1 MEYFE
6 LVISQI
12 IIFVIYAGI
21 GVIAVKTGV
30 LQEKSLD
37 VVSKLVIKI
46 TLPVMLFHNT
56 ITGVTAEEFLETTS
70 VMLWTVVMYVTLFG
84 VSWLL
89 KKVFRL
95 KGDIGSVYQANTMF
109 GNIGFMGI
117 PVLLAFFPKYGMLYA
132 VMFTVVD
139 QLVLW
144 TIGVHLTTPESKKQI
159 PPIKSGSGEI
169 STEKR
174 NTEEVQSK
182 KSSAVVGT
190 IKKLINPATV
200 AILLAVIG
208 VFAGI
213 KLPSELDV
221 ALSKVGAITSPLAMI
236 YIGALFCYTDMLGS
250 LKKIEFYGT
259 VLVKMLL
266 YPIAFYWFMG
276 LFEGLNSEIRLA
288 MTMLSAMPGM
298 TSIAMLAKS
307 QGSEGEYSAGGVFV
321 TTLCSIVTLPAVC
334 YITALM

>member
-12 IIFVIYAGI
+12 IIFVIYAGV
-21 GVIAVKTGV
+21 GVIAVKTGI

-56 ITGVTAEEFLETTS
+56 ITGVTAAEFLDTTS
-70 VMLWTVVMYVTLFG
+70 VMLWTVVMYITLFAL
-84 VSWLL
+84 SMFL
-89 KKVFRL
+89 KKLFRL

-144 TIGVHLTTPESKKQI
+144 TIGVSLTTPENKKMQ
-159 PPIKSGSGEI
+159 
-169 STEKR
+169 T
-174 NTEEVQSK
+174 QSEDAPK
-182 KSSAVVGT
+182 KLSVIMAT

-200 AILLAVIG
+200 AIILSVIG
-208 VFAGI
+208 VFMGI
-213 KLPSELDV
+213 ELPVELDT
-221 ALSKVGAITSPLAMI
+221 ALSKIGAITSPMAMI

-259 VLVKMLL
+259 VIFKMIL

-276 LFEGLNSEIRLA
+276 LFEGLNPEIRLA

-321 TTLCSIVTLPAVC
+321 TTLCSIVTLPLVC
-334 YITALM
+334 YVTALL

>member
-37 VVSKLVIKI
+37 VISKLVIKI
-46 TLPVMLFHNT
+46 TLPIMLFHNT
-56 ITGVTAEEFLETTS
+56 ITGVTAEEFVDNISIL
-70 VMLWTVVMYVTLFG
+70 LWTAFLFATLFG
-84 VSWLL
+84 LGFLL

-95 KGDIGSVYQANTMF
+95 KGDIGNVYNANTMF

-117 PVLLAFFPKYGMLYA
+117 PVLVSFFPEHGLLY
-132 VMFTVVD
+132 VVLFTVVD
-139 QLVLW
+139 HLVLW
-144 TIGVHLTTPESKKQI
+144 TVGVYLTTPESKRIQKQTDENV
-159 PPIKSGSGEI
+159 S
-169 STEKR
+169 
-174 NTEEVQSK
+174 NK
-182 KSSAVVGT
+182 KATSITNT
-190 IKKLINPATV
+190 IKKLINPAMV
-200 AILLAVIG
+200 AIILSVIG
-208 VFAGI
+208 VFAGVE
-213 KLPSELDV
+213 LPSEVDV

-259 VLVKMLL
+259 VLMKMVL
-266 YPIAFYWFMG
+266 YPIALYWFMG
-276 LFEGLNSEIRLA
+276 LFEGVNPEIRLA

-298 TSIAMLAKS
+298 TSIAMIAKS

-321 TTLCSIVTLPAVC
+321 TTLCSIVTLPLVC
-334 YITALM
+334 YITALL